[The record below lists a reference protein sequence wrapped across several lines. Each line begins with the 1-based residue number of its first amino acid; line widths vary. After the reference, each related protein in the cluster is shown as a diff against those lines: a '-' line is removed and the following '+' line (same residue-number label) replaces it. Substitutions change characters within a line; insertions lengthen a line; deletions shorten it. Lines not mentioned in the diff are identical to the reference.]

1 MYIINEILAID
12 AIPQTKE
19 HMRYID
25 AVVGNIEDFHIID
38 VRMLKDSNSNRDV
51 EYLLNIVR
59 VTSWLQCNEKV
70 VICSRLARS
79 RSPAIAVG
87 VLIKYFKLDFFS
99 AWEQVRKKVPFANI
113 DYHIMSIKRISG
125 VGSQQ

>member
-1 MYIINEILAID
+1 MYIINEILAIA
-12 AIPQTKE
+12 AIGQTKE
-19 HMRYID
+19 HMRYVD
-25 AVVGNIEDFHIID
+25 AVVGNIEVFHIID
-38 VRMLKDSNSNRDV
+38 VRMLKDSQSNTDG

-70 VICSRLARS
+70 VICSSTARS

-99 AWEQVRKKVPFANI
+99 AWEQVRKKVPFGNI
-113 DYHIMSIKRISG
+113 DCHIMSLKRIFG
-125 VGSQQ
+125 AGS